1 MSRESR
7 KKLLVSTKYGYVI
20 ALLENIRDGYGP
32 YADQL
37 PRTEV
42 VRALKV
48 LLDSRKEAVAR
59 ADATCPCSGT
69 PGER

>member
-1 MSRESR
+1 VSREDR
-7 KKLLVSTKYGYVI
+7 KQTLAPTKYGHVI

-48 LLDSRKEAVAR
+48 LLDSRREAVER
-59 ADATCPCSGT
+59 ADATFPCNGT
-69 PGER
+69 RGER